1 MSNELVS
8 TLLEFRDYWNEESYT
23 MEKPGEFLFRHKNSS
38 IMFPDTV
45 GTILEKFL
53 IDVLKIKEE
62 NISLFFDGYP
72 SQKEL
77 LDRLSENENFKA
89 MIRQLKPWGD
99 NTLLIRVMTLSD
111 SANGVLAEIPL
122 MIVYKED
129 F

>member
-1 MSNELVS
+1 MAGARSLVVNPEGQLIN
-8 TLLEFRDYWNEESYT
+8 TTNFICEEEVQTKSQDADRLT
-23 MEKPGEFLFRHKNSS
+23 
-38 IMFPDTV
+38 
-45 GTILEKFL
+45 
-53 IDVLKIKEE
+53 LKIKEE

-77 LDRLSENENFKA
+77 LDRLSKNENFRV
-89 MIRQLKPWGD
+89 MIRRLKPWGD

-111 SANGVLAEIPL
+111 STNGVLAEIPL

>member
-1 MSNELVS
+1 MLYDSSVSSSTDAGDNAMAGARSLVVNPEGQLIN
-8 TLLEFRDYWNEESYT
+8 TTDFICEEEVQTKSQDADRLT
-23 MEKPGEFLFRHKNSS
+23 
-38 IMFPDTV
+38 
-45 GTILEKFL
+45 
-53 IDVLKIKEE
+53 LKIKEE

-77 LDRLSENENFKA
+77 LDRLSENENFRV
-89 MIRQLKPWGD
+89 MIRRLKPWGD

-111 SANGVLAEIPL
+111 STNGVLAEIPL

>member
-1 MSNELVS
+1 MS
-8 TLLEFRDYWNEESYT
+8 T
-23 MEKPGEFLFRHKNSS
+23 PGHLPSS
-38 IMFPDTV
+38 FFKYNIKIAIP
-45 GTILEKFL
+45 
-53 IDVLKIKEE
+53 LKIKEE

-111 SANGVLAEIPL
+111 SANGVFAEIPL
-122 MIVYKED
+122 KIVYKED
-129 F
+129 FK

>member
-1 MSNELVS
+1 MTITVPFLSKLTSILQDMRKSSALITATPHHPIN
-8 TLLEFRDYWNEESYT
+8 TTNFICEEEVQTKSQDADRLT
-23 MEKPGEFLFRHKNSS
+23 
-38 IMFPDTV
+38 
-45 GTILEKFL
+45 
-53 IDVLKIKEE
+53 LKIKEE

>member
-1 MSNELVS
+1 MYHQVQTPGITPWPGLGPLVVNPEGQLIN
-8 TLLEFRDYWNEESYT
+8 TTNFICEEEVQTKSQDADRLT
-23 MEKPGEFLFRHKNSS
+23 
-38 IMFPDTV
+38 
-45 GTILEKFL
+45 
-53 IDVLKIKEE
+53 LKIKEE

-77 LDRLSENENFKA
+77 LDRLSENENLKA